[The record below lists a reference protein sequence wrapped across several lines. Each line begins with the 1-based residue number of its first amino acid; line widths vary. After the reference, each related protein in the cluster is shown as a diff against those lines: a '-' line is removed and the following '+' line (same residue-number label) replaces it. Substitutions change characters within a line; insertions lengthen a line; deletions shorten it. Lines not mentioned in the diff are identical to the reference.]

1 MYSAMRR
8 PTPRMQDGS
17 PLRACGRPAS
27 RAPGLTRCL
36 HHRVLI
42 SSRIVAF
49 SRWAALRNVP
59 ARHIGWSG
67 ELSVSLVEAVPENTR
82 PRRARLPPLLAGGL
96 RRPDWLMLFLFGR
109 FSAARSLARAV
120 AARRRPPAQTAG
132 SRRGSSLAAVDDA
145 AVIASLRKD
154 GICTGLRLP
163 EATVAEIRAYADTH
177 VCYGGPDWNTPIEPW
192 DHETS
197 ERRHGARL
205 LAGNFPDCDSACPA
219 IAKLILNPWLHDI
232 AAGYFGA
239 RPELI
244 DLRLWWSFPAAGASR
259 DELSR
264 VAQDTFHFD
273 LADWQQLK
281 FFFYI
286 TDVDAE
292 TGAHIYARG
301 SHAGRPLADQLSP
314 FFSRPAAKV
323 AALRG
328 AEAIEVIT
336 GPAGT
341 GFVEDPFGLHT
352 GSAVRRGRR
361 LILEVSFG
369 ISRTTRRRD
378 YLRAA

>member
-1 MYSAMRR
+1 MFRITQALGGERSV
-8 PTPRMQDGS
+8 
-17 PLRACGRPAS
+17 
-27 RAPGLTRCL
+27 GL
-36 HHRVLI
+36 VD
-42 SSRIVAF
+42 
-49 SRWAALRNVP
+49 
-59 ARHIGWSG
+59 
-67 ELSVSLVEAVPENTR
+67 AVRDNPII
-82 PRRARLPPLLAGGL
+82 RRARLPSLLVGGL

-109 FSAARSLARAV
+109 FSAARSVARAM
-120 AARRRPPAQTAG
+120 AARRRPAPALPGQP
-132 SRRGSSLAAVDDA
+132 RGTSLATVDDA
-145 AVIASLRKD
+145 AVVASLRTD

-163 EATVAEIRAYADTH
+163 PEVVAEIRRYAETH

-192 DHETS
+192 DHEAS

-205 LAGNFPDCDSACPA
+205 LAGNFPDCDRACPA
-219 IAKLILNPWLHDI
+219 IAKLILNSWLHDI
-232 AAGYFGA
+232 AAKYFGA
-239 RPELI
+239 QPELI

-273 LADWQQLK
+273 LGDWQQLK

-292 TGAHIYARG
+292 SGAHIYARG
-301 SHAGRPLADQLSP
+301 SHAGRPLTDQISP
-314 FFSRPAAKV
+314 FFSRPHAKV

-361 LILEVSFG
+361 LILELSFG
-369 ISRTTRRRD
+369 ISRAMRRRD
-378 YLRAA
+378 YIRAA